1 MIRSFDYPPIWL
13 LGFCIVAYI
22 LRGVLGFEPTLLL
35 LWVGGGIAFVGVAL
49 QLWAALTMMARK
61 TTFIPHRSP
70 QFLVTTGPFRL
81 SRNPI
86 YLGDVFTLAGVS
98 LLFGSWVGLACV
110 PVFAIILDRRFIR
123 PEEQKLVAGFPE
135 EFAKWAKRTGRWL

>member
-1 MIRSFDYPPIWL
+1 MVRSFDYPPIWL
-13 LGFCIVAYI
+13 LGFSIVAYF
-22 LRGVLGFEPTLLL
+22 LRGVFGFEPGFALF
-35 LWVGGGIAFVGVAL
+35 WGGVVIACVGVAL
-49 QLWAALTMMARK
+49 QLWAALTMMVRK

-70 QFLVTTGPFRL
+70 RFLVTTGPFRL

-123 PEEQKLVAGFPE
+123 PEEQKLIAGFPE
-135 EFAKWAKRTGRWL
+135 EFADWAKRTGRWL